1 MALPIFR
8 HPLCFGGE
16 GVVLHNAKA
25 FLWWKMPIVS
35 RTKKWYNES
44 EAHEFSLTRKDYV
57 MKRMKWIT
65 LAVGAVALAVCLLAL
80 AACGGDQPSDTEST
94 GTGERGTAADTSVDP
109 TDTHA
114 TETAADTDAETNA
127 DTAADTAAE
136 TEGPTPGGVVMADI
150 YPTPM
155 EITYNA
161 YGYVIRDT
169 VKLDEKAARYA
180 EGLAELGISVAEDG
194 LPITVT
200 LRDLTADF
208 AYGAEEAYI
217 LRITEEGISME
228 AQTDRGVHY
237 AFMTL
242 FQLIKDSGP
251 FPLVTVKDAPRNRQR
266 GVIEG
271 FYGTAWTHE
280 YRKELFAFMGQNKM
294 NAYIYAPK
302 DDPKHRA
309 QWRSLYTGAELER
322 MTDLIDTA
330 KENYVKFIYAIS
342 PGGDINLGSGYEADF
357 QKLMAKCEQIYELG
371 CRDFAIFL
379 DDIPTLDARGHGKLL
394 TDFQTRFVETHEGV
408 SNLIAI
414 TTEYGDPFLTDYTNQ
429 IAPLIHKDIE
439 LMWTGPG
446 VIPESITND
455 SLRHILRTY
464 GRNVLIWWNYP
475 VNDTLANHLF
485 MGPCVNL
492 EKDLY
497 KSITGLTANPM
508 NQGYASLV
516 PLFTTG
522 DYLWNPEAYDAET
535 SLAAACRE
543 LMPDAHEALLHFI
556 SMTCA
561 SGINKNTD
569 SVELQALLTAFK
581 KDNTPETRGAL
592 KAYFDDMVKNADA
605 ILTAENGKMVNE
617 IRQWVEKYRVYGEM
631 GLLYA
636 DMEEAFAAGK
646 EQTDILKLLGEYKT
660 LERSIRNNPRL
671 VSASVLTP
679 YFSTLN
685 TRFSILLGEVE
696 GITFTPATPYT
707 NCNHYQDYIP
717 DYLTDGDDST
727 YLWTHGDLNTAAGN
741 KVGYFGVDLGEVVE
755 VHNVYIAT
763 GVGGSDV
770 LKKGV
775 VEYSAD
781 GKTWV
786 ELHNGTC
793 GEELFLQGL
802 AVQARYVRIKAGD
815 SSDGTWVKARAFEV
829 NTTRTV
835 VSDAPAGVL
844 TWSTSL
850 PVYQTYGVDFMKDS
864 DPTTY
869 FWSSRGGQKGDYFEI
884 DLGAVVA
891 VSRITFKTGVPA
903 HAADCVQSGEL
914 CYSADGQS
922 WTRLGA
928 LNGRDT
934 VVDVDIRARYVRV
947 NITAD
952 QTNWITVSE
961 FTAVSEDNVSPLLQ
975 LDSDFVPRTDLLA
988 LTDGH
993 YVTYFAPE
1001 CNQPDGHFLNVTFTE
1016 SGRLTLIILKYP
1028 DTGMKITVRDAS
1040 GERLYEVSVENV
1052 MHLQA
1057 PAGSTATIYL
1067 GDGLMLSEIEW

>member
-1 MALPIFR
+1 MKHTKWSI
-8 HPLCFGGE
+8 GG
-16 GVVLHNAKA
+16 
-25 FLWWKMPIVS
+25 
-35 RTKKWYNES
+35 
-44 EAHEFSLTRKDYV
+44 
-57 MKRMKWIT
+57 IT
-65 LAVGAVALAVCLLAL
+65 AAALAVCLLAL
-80 AACGGDQPSDTEST
+80 SACGGNHPSGSEST
-94 GTGERGTAADTSVDP
+94 GTDDGTSADPTIGTTADTDADE
-109 TDTHA
+109 TAGWDTVA
-114 TETAADTDAETNA
+114 DETAADTEVSSPD
-127 DTAADTAAE
+127 
-136 TEGPTPGGVVMADI
+136 GVVMADI

-161 YGYVIRDT
+161 YGYVIRDS
-169 VKLDEKAARYA
+169 VKLDEKAAKYA
-180 EGLAELGISVAEDG
+180 DELAEMGISAADDG
-194 LPITVT
+194 LPLTVN
-200 LRDLTADF
+200 LRDLTTDF
-208 AYGAEEAYI
+208 AYGADEAYI
-217 LRITEEGISME
+217 LNITKEGISIE

-251 FPLVTVKDAPRNRQR
+251 FPLVTVKDAPRNGQR

-280 YRKELFAFMGQNKM
+280 YRKDLFVFMGQNKM

-309 QWRSLYTGAELER
+309 QWRALYTGAELER
-322 MTDLIDTA
+322 MTDLINTA
-330 KENYVKFIYAIS
+330 NENYVKFIYAIS

-357 QKLMAKCEQIYELG
+357 QKLMAKCEQIYQLG

-379 DDIPTLDARGHGKLL
+379 DDIPTLDAKGHGKLL

-408 SNLIAI
+408 NNLIAI

-446 VIPESITND
+446 VIPESITNK
-455 SLRHILRTY
+455 SLQHILRTY

-508 NQGYASLV
+508 NQGYASMV

-522 DYLWNPEAYDAET
+522 DYLWNPEAYDSEA

-543 LMPDAHEALLHFI
+543 LMPDAHEALLDFI

-569 SVELQALLTAFK
+569 SIELQTLLNTFK
-581 KDNTPETRGAL
+581 KENTADSIRAL
-592 KAYFDDMVKNADA
+592 RAYFEEMIKNADT
-605 ILTAENGKMVNE
+605 ILASDNQKMVSE
-617 IRQWVEKYRVYGEM
+617 IRQWVEKYRAYGEM
-631 GLLYA
+631 GKYYIEMEA
-636 DMEEAFAAGK
+636 DYRDGRSL
-646 EQTDILKLLGEYKT
+646 DSRVSWLGRYKT
-660 LERSIRNNPRL
+660 VEKSLRNNPRL
-671 VSASVLTP
+671 VSANVLTP
-679 YFSTLN
+679 FFNTLN
-685 TRFSILLGEVE
+685 SRFSILLGQAE
-696 GITFTPATPYT
+696 GITFAPARPYT

-727 YLWTHGDLNTAAGN
+727 YFWTEGNLNTAAGN
-741 KVGYFGVDLGEVVE
+741 KTGYFGVDLGEVMDIR
-755 VHNVYIAT
+755 NVYIAT

-770 LKKGV
+770 LKKGI
-775 VEYSAD
+775 VECSED
-781 GKTWV
+781 GKTWT
-786 ELHNGTC
+786 ELQSGTC
-793 GEELFLQGL
+793 GEELFLREL
-802 AVQARYVRIKAGD
+802 SVKARYVRVRTGD
-815 SSDGTWVKARAFEV
+815 PSDGSWVKVRSFEV

-835 VSDAPAGVL
+835 VSDAPAGVP

-850 PVYQTYGVDFMKDS
+850 PVYQTYSTDFMKDN
-864 DPTTY
+864 DPNTY

-884 DLGAVVA
+884 DLGAVLS
-891 VSRITFKTGVPA
+891 VSRITFMTGASAHPA
-903 HAADCVQSGEL
+903 DYVQNGEL

-922 WTRLGA
+922 WTRLCA
-928 LNGRDT
+928 ISGRDT
-934 VVDVDIRARYVRV
+934 VTDVDIQARYVRV

-988 LTDGH
+988 LTDGY
-993 YVTYFAPE
+993 YVTYFSPD
-1001 CNQPDGHFLNVTFTE
+1001 CDQLDGHYLNVTFTE
-1016 SGRLTLIILKYP
+1016 SGRLTLIILKRP
-1028 DTGMKITVRDAS
+1028 DTDMKIAVRDSS
-1040 GERLYEVSVENV
+1040 GELLYAVSVENV
-1052 MHLQA
+1052 MHLEA

-1067 GDGLMLSEIEW
+1067 GDGLMLGEIEWE